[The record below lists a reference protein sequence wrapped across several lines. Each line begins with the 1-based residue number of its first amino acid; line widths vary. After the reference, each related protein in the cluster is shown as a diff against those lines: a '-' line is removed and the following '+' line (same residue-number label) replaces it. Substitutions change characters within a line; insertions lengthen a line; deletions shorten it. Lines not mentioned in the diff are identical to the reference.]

1 MYIENPDEE
10 QLKSQSSSS
19 PSVGAGGGGVAIG
32 TGGTST
38 GGNPSTISPIQ
49 TNPTNQSFAT
59 VQDYL
64 KANQPQGEEF
74 GQQFVS
80 TVGQGVGQAKSAID
94 TSSQNAQNEVT
105 AGTVNANP
113 GLISEALKTPALV
126 ANDAGKLAEFQKE
139 YNAQYSGPSSFESSD
154 QYAPAAS
161 AVNAATQTGTELGS
175 TGGREQILQ
184 DTFGVYGQGNKGLD
198 QTLLQNS
205 SAYPNIPPL
214 EKSFQS
220 VQDYL
225 KAASANTNAA
235 ATNAA
240 KTTEA
245 TKTTATAPFSNSL
258 TNFQNKVNSEVQ
270 VAQQQ
275 AQTGGSA
282 IQNDLATGNGAALSK
297 DLKDAGVSPENVASI
312 SEYLLALNK
321 DYRQNPDLSNYLTS
335 NPISDIT
342 SANVATPEE
351 YANAAALQKLTGT
364 NYSGVLNP
372 ANAGQAGTANTLPQ
386 VNAKDLQSYLRNNLS
401 QRDSEMV
408 SGKNLI
414 SSVLPILNDPKAVQ
428 DYAGTINNAISRQ
441 LTAAYSS
448 NDPKQYQAVKQQV
461 QALHGQILNYIRE
474 HSGDDPKIGLTL
486 GPLAQSITQV

>member
-94 TSSQNAQNEVT
+94 ISSQNAQNEVA

-113 GLISEALKTPALV
+113 GLISEALKTPALI

-270 VAQQQ
+270 VSQQH

-282 IQNDLATGNGAALSK
+282 IQNDLSTENGAALS
-297 DLKDAGVSPENVASI
+297 
-312 SEYLLALNK
+312 
-321 DYRQNPDLSNYLTS
+321 
-335 NPISDIT
+335 
-342 SANVATPEE
+342 
-351 YANAAALQKLTGT
+351 
-364 NYSGVLNP
+364 
-372 ANAGQAGTANTLPQ
+372 
-386 VNAKDLQSYLRNNLS
+386 
-401 QRDSEMV
+401 
-408 SGKNLI
+408 
-414 SSVLPILNDPKAVQ
+414 
-428 DYAGTINNAISRQ
+428 
-441 LTAAYSS
+441 
-448 NDPKQYQAVKQQV
+448 
-461 QALHGQILNYIRE
+461 
-474 HSGDDPKIGLTL
+474 
-486 GPLAQSITQV
+486 